1 MPKVLKAASQR
12 IRNLLKLAAQHS
24 FSEDR
29 LRNDRQSYITMTR
42 ALVEAQLEWRDAELT
57 SRLWKDVAD
66 RRMDRGRLLHLIYSV
81 EAHHDVE
88 ALQNADAAYLQL
100 VDPMDP

>member
-1 MPKVLKAASQR
+1 MPKVLKVASQR
-12 IRNLLKLAAQHS
+12 IRNLLKTAAQHS

-42 ALVEAQLEWRDAELT
+42 ALVEAQLQWRDAELS
-57 SRLWKDVAD
+57 SRLWKEVAD
-66 RRMDRGRLLHLIYSV
+66 RGMDRGRLLHLIYSV
-81 EAHHDVE
+81 EAHHDEE

-100 VDPMDP
+100 VDPRDP

>member
-1 MPKVLKAASQR
+1 MPRVLRAASQT
-12 IRNLLKLAAQHS
+12 IRNLLKPAVQHS

-29 LRNDRQSYITMTR
+29 LRNDRQSYFAMTR
-42 ALVEAQLEWRDAELT
+42 ALFDAQLHWRDAELS

-66 RRMDRGRLLHLIYSV
+66 RGMDRGRLLHLIYSV
-81 EAHHDVE
+81 EAHHNDE

-100 VDPMDP
+100 VDPRDP